1 MSKKVVAAR
10 RYVLLQ
16 NAPPLIVSKDIIK
29 VMHDLCIEK
38 QCSFLG
44 VKQWLQEVLVE
55 REQKELDHWQAKLM
69 FDDHQVLHAQVR
81 TNFEKIKDDFD
92 VAQFSMQEV
101 F

>member
-1 MSKKVVAAR
+1 
-10 RYVLLQ
+10 
-16 NAPPLIVSKDIIK
+16 
-29 VMHDLCIEK
+29 
-38 QCSFLG
+38 
-44 VKQWLQEVLVE
+44 LVE